1 MSMVMTGCDGG
12 SDVTTVVNEHT
23 LTIGIEGEGTVF
35 PEEGDHTF
43 EEGDNVDL
51 QVQPADNWVFE
62 GWIGTNGNDVVEDN
76 GDYKIY
82 MNGNKE
88 IIASFIP
95 EDTVVAEYTL
105 TIGIEGEGAVLP
117 KEGDHTFE
125 EEDNVDLQVQ
135 PADNWVFEGWFGN
148 DGNDVEEDNGDY
160 KIYMN
165 GNKEIIAR
173 FIPEDG
179 EIPEDEDKY
188 NISGY
193 VYAQNDQPL
202 QGIKINFNKDFTSVE
217 TDESGYWE
225 KLGLQGT
232 VEVSAEY
239 QNYSFS
245 PGMIEVNAPRD
256 NVNFVGIELE
266 EWQEGIVLFDKAK
279 IFTESE
285 ADNIEQVSPARNELT
300 LTEATTFASQL
311 QVGDIIIVDQPVPN
325 AEYGLLKRI
334 TSISTDGRTLSLVP
348 ATLAEVIKE
357 GDISIDRTFSFEEM
371 IASIEKADDIRV
383 LEVDREA
390 KILFFEREID
400 YDIFGDNG
408 TISGHINFYHD
419 SEFSLD
425 LNYAWFVPVGID
437 EIVMLFSAGID
448 TAVEIEVNVESSVEW
463 DGQFVILNTPLVPP
477 PGIPIFLCVNINPY
491 LKLVAG
497 AEAEVAAEFG
507 AGIGFERG
515 FEMGIRKESGDD
527 WSNIGVLGL
536 TGEGYYVNEPTLT
549 GRAAAKVYSGL
560 ELDLMVGVS
569 YVLEGGLSAG
579 AYGNL
584 EAEAEMQLLPE
595 WLWHYDLDFFIDARL
610 AAQLNILRLA
620 SPSYEFPRSDLY
632 RTSLAY
638 GISGQI
644 VDEDGVGL
652 SNVDIDFSRGFS
664 SVTTNEDGKW
674 SKHLLNGEVAIT
686 PEKNLYIFEPAQRTV
701 SGSESSINFE
711 AESLLYDISGRVVD
725 GSDTGLSGV
734 EINFTGGFSS
744 VTTDG
749 NGDWSKEGLHGDV
762 TVAPAHSGYTFFPAR
777 RNVSEANQ
785 EVNFTAIELVIDYQI
800 EMAKYPVTDVEYYPK
815 DITATN
821 KPVVNIS
828 LSDAFEY
835 CNQLSRQNGLEEA
848 YTFNEFLP
856 GTDAY
861 FPHWTGGSPESEGY
875 RIPFAH
881 EWEYIARGGAIGEDT
896 RYAGSDDLNE
906 VAWHRYNLGKFPER
920 QPVGGKLPNELGIYD
935 MNGNVR
941 EWVLPSEYI
950 TGDTMI
956 WYPLHKGGSF
966 NDLPISGLF
975 ELDYISPMPSIE
987 DEPVFNLKNSYTG
1000 FRVIRTVTG
1009 KK

>member
-1 MSMVMTGCDGG
+1 MPGCDTGDG
-12 SDVTTVVNEHT
+12 VTP
-23 LTIGIEGEGTVF
+23 EGTDYTLIIGV
-35 PEEGDHTF
+35 EGNGSVDPAEGTHTF
-43 EEGDNVDL
+43 AEDTLVSL
-51 QVQPADNWVFE
+51 KVQPDAGWLFE
-62 GWIGTNGNDVVEDN
+62 DWKGQDAADVVEEN
-76 GDYKIY
+76 GDYKIS
-82 MNGNKE
+82 MDGNKE
-88 IIASFIP
+88 ITARFVQ
-95 EDTVVAEYTL
+95 DTAAE
-105 TIGIEGEGAVLP
+105 
-117 KEGDHTFE
+117 
-125 EEDNVDLQVQ
+125 
-135 PADNWVFEGWFGN
+135 
-148 DGNDVEEDNGDY
+148 NGD
-160 KIYMN
+160 
-165 GNKEIIAR
+165 E
-173 FIPEDG
+173 
-179 EIPEDEDKY
+179 Y

-193 VYAQNDQPL
+193 VFAQDDQPIE
-202 QGIKINFNKDFTSVE
+202 GIEITFSRDFTSVE

-225 KLGLQGT
+225 KHGLQGT

-245 PGMIEVNAPRD
+245 PGLIEVNAPRD

-300 LTEATTFASQL
+300 LTEKTTFASQL

-325 AEYGLLKRI
+325 AEHGLLKRI
-334 TSISTDGRTLSLVP
+334 TSISADGRTLGLVP

-357 GDISIDRTFSFEEM
+357 GDISIDRTFTFDEM
-371 IASIEKADDIRV
+371 IASIETAEDIRV

-390 KILFFEREID
+390 KILFFERD
-400 YDIFGDNG
+400 FDRDIFGENG
-408 TISGHINFYHD
+408 TISGHIKFYHD

-437 EIVMLFSAGID
+437 EIIMLFSAGID
-448 TAVEIEVNVESSVEW
+448 TAVEIEVDVESSVEW

-507 AGIGFERG
+507 AGVGFERG

-536 TGEGYYVNEPTLT
+536 TGEGAYVNEPTLT
-549 GRAAAKVYSGL
+549 GRAAASFYTGL

-595 WLWHYDLDFFIDARL
+595 WIWHYDLDFFIDARL

-638 GISGQI
+638 GISGQ
-644 VDEDGVGL
+644 VLDEDGVGL
-652 SNVDIDFSRGFS
+652 SNVDIEFSRGFS

-674 SKHLLNGEVAIT
+674 SKHLLNGEVTIT
-686 PEKNLYIFEPAQRTV
+686 PEKDLYNFEPAQRTV
-701 SGSESSINFE
+701 SGSASSINFE

-725 GSDTGLSGV
+725 GSGTGVSGV
-734 EINFTGGFSS
+734 VIDFTGGFSS

-749 NGDWSKEGLHGDV
+749 NGNWSKEDLHGDV
-762 TVAPAHSGYTFFPAR
+762 TITPVKSGYTFSPAR
-777 RNVSEANQ
+777 KNVSEADH
-785 EVNFTAIELVIDYQI
+785 EVNFTAIDLVIDYQI
-800 EMAKYPVTDVEYYPK
+800 EMAKYPVTDVDYHPR
-815 DITATN
+815 DPFLTD
-821 KPVVNIS
+821 KPVVNIT
-828 LSDAFEY
+828 LHDAFEY
-835 CNQLSRQNGLEEA
+835 CNQLSRNAGLEEA
-848 YTFNEFLP
+848 YIFEEWV
-856 GTDAY
+856 GDAY
-861 FPHWTGGSPESEGY
+861 FPRWTGGSPESEGY

-881 EWEYIARGGAIGEDT
+881 EWEYIARGGEIGEDT
-896 RYAGSDDLNE
+896 RYAGSDDLDE
-906 VAWHRYNLGKFPER
+906 VAWHRFNSGKIPER
-920 QPVGGKLPNELGIYD
+920 QPVGGKLPNELGIHD

-950 TGDTMI
+950 TGEIYI

-966 NDLPISGLF
+966 NDLPTSGLF
-975 ELDYISPMPSIE
+975 ELDYISPMPSME
-987 DEPVFNLKNSYTG
+987 NSHPQDRPVFTLKNSYTG

-1009 KK
+1009 KE